1 MKQWF
6 SRLQSMKKEDFIV
19 IGLAGVLC
27 VLLAF
32 PTTEKDTGLFE
43 QRKVE
48 DAGIESEKT
57 TDSEEESYYNE
68 YWEEKLE
75 ETLRL
80 MEGVGEAEVVI
91 TLQNSGEKIVEKDIP
106 VTRSNTRE
114 EDGQGGTREINE
126 FSSTETTL
134 VYQDKSGNQVPF
146 VTRETLPLVE
156 GVVVCARGAENPGV
170 REKITEL
177 VCALFDIEA
186 HKIVV
191 VKMK

>member
-68 YWEEKLE
+68 YWEGKLE

-134 VYQDKSGNQVPF
+134 VYQDESGNQVPF